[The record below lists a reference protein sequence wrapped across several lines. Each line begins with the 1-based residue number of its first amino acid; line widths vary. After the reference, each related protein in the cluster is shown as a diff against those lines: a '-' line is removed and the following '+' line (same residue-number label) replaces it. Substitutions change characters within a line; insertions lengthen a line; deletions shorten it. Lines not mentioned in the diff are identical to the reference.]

1 MIRRARLLGSS
12 RPGVMSRVRRAGRWI
27 LPVVGLFLVLS
38 SVYMTN
44 MPGRSHSEVL
54 ASLSEGEVALRDRL
68 AQHVWMLAGKIGER
82 NLWRRE
88 ALEASADYIEKS
100 LQESGYRVASQ
111 DFMVAGGAVKNLEA
125 ELAGT
130 GMADQIILL
139 GAHYDS
145 VMGSPGANDNATG
158 TAAVLEIARLLAGQ
172 KFARAVR
179 FVAFV
184 NEEPP
189 LFQTDA
195 MGSRVYARRARARG
209 ERIVAMLSLE
219 TIGYY
224 SDAEGSQHYPFPFMF
239 FYPSTANFIGFV
251 GNIRAR
257 NLVRQSLQS
266 FRRHALFPSE
276 GVTAPGWIMGIG
288 WSDHWS
294 FWKEGYPAIM
304 VTDTALF
311 RYAHYHSVTDT
322 PDEIDYARMARVVA
336 GLARVVGDLA
346 GPVTER

>member
-1 MIRRARLLGSS
+1 
-12 RPGVMSRVRRAGRWI
+12 
-27 LPVVGLFLVLS
+27 
-38 SVYMTN
+38 MTN

-54 ASLSEGEVALRDRL
+54 PPLSEDEVTLRDRL
-68 AQHVWMLAGKIGER
+68 ARHVWMLAGKIGER
-82 NLWRRE
+82 NLWRYQ
-88 ALEASADYIEKS
+88 ALEASADYIEKRF
-100 LQESGYRVASQ
+100 QVSGYTVASQ
-111 DFMVAGGAVKNLEA
+111 DFVVEGNRVRNLEA

-130 GMADQIILL
+130 VLPNEIVLV

-145 VMGSPGANDNATG
+145 ILGSPGANDNATG

-172 KFARAVR
+172 KLARTVR
-179 FVAFV
+179 FVTFV

-195 MGSRVYARRARARG
+195 MGSRVYARRARERG

-224 SDAEGSQHYPFPFMF
+224 SDAKGSQHYPFPFMF
-239 FYPSTANFIGFV
+239 FYPSTANFLGFV

-257 NLVRQSLQS
+257 KLVRQSLQS
-266 FRRHALFPSE
+266 FRQHASFPSE
-276 GVTAPGWIMGIG
+276 GVAAPGWIMGIG

-294 FWKEGYPAIM
+294 FWEEGYPAIM

-311 RYAHYHSVTDT
+311 RYAHYHSETDT
-322 PDEIDYARMARVVA
+322 PDKIDYARMARVVA
-336 GLARVVGDLA
+336 GLARVVADLA
-346 GPVTER
+346 GNVTAM